1 MLATARSP
9 AGTEITVLNFI
20 LFSRRVLLGVLKKLM
35 WGLLLATPLSMHYSG
50 VAHADFASY
59 PSFDPNCAQ
68 VGQAGRPPSLDR
80 KFFNGLRVRASG
92 DGTTGVFFL
101 ERGQQTYVLK
111 FEDELA
117 LGVTASH
124 RFLAAMLVPHDTT
137 LAEFMQPDIIRALYD
152 EVNTAAVTSMATLT
166 ADQQDRL
173 KGRLDRLNKM
183 FASSGTAPKKVIIT
197 QFLKAKEGMS
207 SLGAGLEL
215 PREINRL
222 SPEDL
227 VTVVKQFRASV
238 KALGNPH
245 NQGLLGYLYVVDS
258 FLGNEDRLVKPSAN
272 LANVFVAQGEN
283 DTACLVAIDNDAFA
297 PTSSYV
303 ASMLGI
309 PKNNPRP
316 KITTDNSKNPPV
328 DIEEPELSSKS
339 GKFSLSSSDYLDAV
353 LNNFKDQYSG
363 RLFTGPDAAVTG
375 MYNDKKKK
383 KPPVSFPPV
392 CDAIADDQLLHRIGR
407 FIRQQIVTTLNS
419 DMNILDNAEEVVF
432 NAAADNFDVGE
443 VRILPDKNGK
453 IAGLENV
460 CSTRINIGY
469 VDGDNENGTMISES
483 INWKDFDANF
493 ALGAQLAMADIAKI
507 DVVSKQAGA
516 ENMRDTIAAMLAD
529 LPIGKYSPVSPSPFI
544 ARALYYK
551 YLLGGIA
558 PVDIKTV
565 LLQNHKKE
573 AFTTSIS
580 VSGLKYLGY
589 TEKGWVLSAP

>member
-1 MLATARSP
+1 
-9 AGTEITVLNFI
+9 
-20 LFSRRVLLGVLKKLM
+20 
-35 WGLLLATPLSMHYSG
+35 
-50 VAHADFASY
+50 
-59 PSFDPNCAQ
+59 
-68 VGQAGRPPSLDR
+68 
-80 KFFNGLRVRASG
+80 
-92 DGTTGVFFL
+92 
-101 ERGQQTYVLK
+101 
-111 FEDELA
+111 
-117 LGVTASH
+117 
-124 RFLAAMLVPHDTT
+124 
-137 LAEFMQPDIIRALYD
+137 
-152 EVNTAAVTSMATLT
+152 
-166 ADQQDRL
+166 
-173 KGRLDRLNKM
+173 
-183 FASSGTAPKKVIIT
+183 
-197 QFLKAKEGMS
+197 
-207 SLGAGLEL
+207 
-215 PREINRL
+215 
-222 SPEDL
+222 
-227 VTVVKQFRASV
+227 
-238 KALGNPH
+238 
-245 NQGLLGYLYVVDS
+245 
-258 FLGNEDRLVKPSAN
+258 
-272 LANVFVAQGEN
+272 
-283 DTACLVAIDNDAFA
+283 
-297 PTSSYV
+297 
-303 ASMLGI
+303 MLGI
-309 PKNNPRP
+309 PKNNPRS
-316 KITTDNSKNPPV
+316 KITTDKSKNPPV